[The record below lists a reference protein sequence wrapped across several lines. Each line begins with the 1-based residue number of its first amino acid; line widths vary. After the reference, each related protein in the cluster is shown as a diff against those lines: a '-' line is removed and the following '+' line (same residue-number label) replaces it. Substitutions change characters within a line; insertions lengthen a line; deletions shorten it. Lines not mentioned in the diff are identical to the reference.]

1 MWGRHC
7 LKSWSS
13 TQSVVATSSGEAE
26 YYALVKGASVGLGM
40 RSMMGEMGVGAD
52 VELRTDS
59 SAGKGMV
66 CRRGLGKMKHVQVCY
81 LWLQERV
88 ERGELGVVKVGGQ
101 SNWADVFTKYSDGA
115 RLWEFMRKLGL
126 RVEGGRREMTPQVAR
141 DAGVGSW
148 EGVVVEPREWAL
160 TAEAVQQN
168 RFKTTT

>member
-1 MWGRHC
+1 MMWGRHC

-88 ERGELGVVKVGGQ
+88 ERGELGVVKVGG
-101 SNWADVFTKYSDGA
+101 S
-115 RLWEFMRKLGL
+115 E
-126 RVEGGRREMTPQVAR
+126 
-141 DAGVGSW
+141 
-148 EGVVVEPREWAL
+148 
-160 TAEAVQQN
+160 
-168 RFKTTT
+168 